1 MESTRNSDLKW
12 WQGWREESF
21 KYLSLIPSFPN
32 ESEEIGYQKWE
43 ATSEGLSSSV
53 TVKPKQVPAL
63 MPNLDLDVIPRDA
76 QVLSSSAYKMGA
88 WPQNSTFGSS
98 IYVSISGL
106 P

>member
-12 WQGWREESF
+12 WQGWRGESF
-21 KYLSLIPSFPN
+21 KYSSLTPSFPN
-32 ESEEIGYQKWE
+32 EGEEVGNQKWE

-63 MPNLDLDVIPRDA
+63 MPNLDLDVVPRDA
-76 QVLSSSAYKMGA
+76 QVLSSSAYEMGA